1 MSFKLNLACA
11 VMASMAI
18 GAGCTSET
26 EKPKLSYTDTIAPI
40 LEANCKQ
47 CHMPGQEGTEKS
59 GFSVDSYDAVMKGTK
74 LGPVVVPGSA
84 ESSTLYRLVSG
95 KAHPSI
101 KMPHGKRP
109 LAKADIE
116 AIKQWI
122 DDGAVQSGNHGG
134 GKDAAG

>member
-1 MSFKLNLACA
+1 MTSKINLVC
-11 VMASMAI
+11 VIMASIAV
-18 GAGCTSET
+18 GTGCSSET
-26 EKPKLSYTDTIAPI
+26 ERPKLSYTDTIAPI
-40 LEANCKQ
+40 LETNCKQ
-47 CHMPGQEGTEKS
+47 CHIPGQEGAEKS
-59 GFSVDSYDAVMKGTK
+59 GFLVDSYDDVMKGTK

-109 LAKADIE
+109 LSKADIN

-122 DDGAVQSGNHGG
+122 DEGAVPGG
-134 GKDAAG
+134 GDAAGKS

>member
-1 MSFKLNLACA
+1 MSFKINLVYA
-11 VMASMAI
+11 VMATMAI
-18 GAGCTSET
+18 GAGCSSET
-26 EKPKLSYTDTIAPI
+26 DKPKLSYTQTIAPI
-40 LEANCKQ
+40 LEVNCKQ
-47 CHMPGQEGTEKS
+47 CHIPGQEGAEKS
-59 GFSVDSYDAVMKGTK
+59 GFLVDSYEDVMKGTQ

-109 LAKADIE
+109 LSKADID

-122 DDGAVQSGNHGG
+122 DEGAVQGGKKGG
-134 GKDAAG
+134 GMDASG